1 MTGIT
6 LLKIRDF
13 HHPPKGHCH
22 KLFILWDKYTRIYN
36 YEGYVLGIWDFN
48 VKVDGILKIFVNFEY
63 WCGMYSK
70 SILTHITQIFLLTV
84 SFILINGLRTVSF
97 YVPINQFFLRNVTD
111 MHYTS

>member
-84 SFILINGLRTVSF
+84 SFILINGLRTVYF
-97 YVPINQFFLRNVTD
+97 YFPINQSFLRNVTD